1 VDAAIGRPDD
11 CGVTRESGGF
21 VVAGA
26 SQGFLDDT
34 GKAAALQWVSAP
46 DSARDSNSRSA
57 VVVSFGFAMGR
68 AMILGI
74 SLSVFT
80 AVHVFISLIA
90 IISGVIVV
98 FGLLGSNR
106 RPGLTATFLLFT
118 ILTSASG
125 FLFPFENLLPSHM
138 TSIISLLVLAVACMA
153 LYVRL
158 SGAWRWIYVLTA
170 MVALYLNVFV
180 LVIQSFLKLGPL
192 HALAPSVPPSEPPFA
207 IVQGIVLVFF
217 IIVIIGAV
225 RRFRPA
231 AAYV

>member
-1 VDAAIGRPDD
+1 
-11 CGVTRESGGF
+11 
-21 VVAGA
+21 
-26 SQGFLDDT
+26 
-34 GKAAALQWVSAP
+34 LQWE
-46 DSARDSNSRSA
+46 
-57 VVVSFGFAMGR
+57 R
-68 AMILGI
+68 AMILGL

-90 IISGVIVV
+90 IVSGIIVM

-118 ILTSASG
+118 ILTSATG
-125 FLFPFENLLPSHM
+125 FLFPFEKLLPSHM
-138 TSIISLLVLAVACMA
+138 IGIISLLLLVVACIA
-153 LYVRL
+153 LYIMKL

-207 IVQGIVLVFF
+207 IIQGIVLVFF
-217 IIVIIGAV
+217 IVVIIGAV
-225 RRFRPA
+225 RRFRPP